1 MNFSGR
7 GYLHKFREDSEG
19 NRTFLMKADNVKT
32 FQDREIEI
40 QEWIGKVKNYVFQVQ
55 GELIQDRSMVFI
67 IEAQIFF
74 THSTP
79 SRQLCLLVS
88 VH

>member
-1 MNFSGR
+1 MTA
-7 GYLHKFREDSEG
+7 E
-19 NRTFLMKADNVKT
+19 NVKC
-32 FQDREIEI
+32 FQDREI
-40 QEWIGKVKNYVFQVQ
+40 QAPEWIGKVKNYIFQVQ
-55 GELIQDRSMVFI
+55 AELIQDRSMVFI

-79 SRQLCLLVS
+79 SRELCFLVS